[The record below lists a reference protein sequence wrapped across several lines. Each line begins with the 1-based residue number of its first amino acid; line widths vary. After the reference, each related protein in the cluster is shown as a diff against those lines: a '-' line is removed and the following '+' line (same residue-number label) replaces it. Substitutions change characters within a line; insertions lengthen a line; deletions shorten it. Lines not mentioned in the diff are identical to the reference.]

1 MRILMMAVCVFAAL
15 LMIAVST
22 SMNFLFMQSLAQT
35 DAEGYA
41 LGGASA
47 ASDIIKSCLPW
58 FISLAVVA
66 GRWVF
71 AAVGSVVFVAFSL
84 FSFASALGF
93 AADVRGAMAGSR
105 EAASAEL
112 ARLVRD
118 EAALRDA
125 ATALGTQRPTS
136 VIAADLA
143 VMRQDKRFQTS
154 AECANATVAASR
166 SYCQRYFA
174 LTGEEAAALEGIRL
188 GREIQAIEKQMT
200 ELRARGAGSE
210 SDPQVAILARLLH
223 QERDAVKTSL
233 VVGAALLV
241 ELGSG
246 FGLWLALGH
255 SDRPS
260 RRRQEGAD
268 VSALH
273 ATAALVL
280 TEPAVPA
287 LPAPASRAEAVACD
301 VKQFCV
307 ERLVPTDHGGLT
319 FLALYRDYQN
329 WARLRDTEAVD
340 RAEFESD
347 FLDIARL
354 LQLERDGARFIGIA
368 TGRPHEI

>member
-1 MRILMMAVCVFAAL
+1 MMMAACVGAAL

-66 GRWVF
+66 GRWGF
-71 AAVGSVVFVAFSL
+71 AAVGSIVFAAFSL

-93 AADVRGAMAGSR
+93 AADVRGALAGSR

-118 EAALRDA
+118 EAALRER
-125 ATALGTQRPTS
+125 ATALGATQRPAS

-166 SYCQRYFA
+166 TYCERYYT
-174 LTGEEAAALEGIRL
+174 LKGEEATSLEAVRI
-188 GREIQAIEKQMT
+188 GREIQAIEKQIAG
-200 ELRARGAGSE
+200 LRTRGAGGE

-233 VVGAALLV
+233 VIGAALLV

-246 FGLWLALGH
+246 LGLWLALGH

-260 RRRQEGAD
+260 RRGQERAG
-268 VSALH
+268 VPALH
-273 ATAALVL
+273 ATAAVSLA
-280 TEPAVPA
+280 EQAVPA
-287 LPAPASRAEAVACD
+287 LPAPASRAEAVASD
-301 VKQFCV
+301 VKQFCL

-329 WARLRDTEAVD
+329 WARLRDAEVVD
-340 RAEFESD
+340 RAVFETD
-347 FLDIARL
+347 FLEIASL
-354 LQLERDGARFIGIA
+354 LQLERDGNRFVGVS
-368 TGRPHEI
+368 TGRPHDL